1 MEHQEMAPSNGDSLI
16 LQNSSRVLE
25 DIFTKEETDVLLDGE
40 TRFGI
45 KSFDGTIFDEIA
57 GDVIRDHDAVAQGAL
72 ADIYTGTWIRPDQ
85 ERVKVAIKVLR
96 KVGMEEQDHPEKF
109 KEAQLRANKRLN
121 REVKVWQTVSHPH
134 AVPLL
139 GFKAGKDPW
148 LVTPWYRNGNCRT
161 WLGDNPGA
169 SRTRILKE
177 VAEALVYLHT
187 MDPVIVHCDIKANN
201 ILIDDD
207 GHAVLGDFGVARVC
221 MDLGIADAT
230 APWNYGCQGFIAPEC
245 HNADDGAKEPPR
257 DVYAFGGLIA
267 EVYSRVPPFWHLR
280 RAERHIIYAITV
292 EHATSPRK
300 EHPNVPD
307 WAWDLALRC
316 WTSEPESRPPMT
328 EVLAVLNERLAQ
340 ESES

>member
-25 DIFTKEETDVLLDGE
+25 DIFTKEDADVLLDGE

-134 AVPLL
+134 A
-139 GFKAGKDPW
+139 
-148 LVTPWYRNGNCRT
+148 
-161 WLGDNPGA
+161 
-169 SRTRILKE
+169 
-177 VAEALVYLHT
+177 
-187 MDPVIVHCDIKANN
+187 NN
-201 ILIDDD
+201 ILINDD

-230 APWNYGCQGFIAPEC
+230 APWNYGCLGFIAPEC
-245 HNADDGAKEPPR
+245 HDADDGAKEPPR

-267 EVYSRVPPFWHLR
+267 EVYSRVPPYWHLR
-280 RAERHIIYAITV
+280 RAERKIVLAITV
-292 EHATSPRK
+292 EGATSPR
-300 EHPNVPD
+300 EYHEGVPD

-328 EVLAVLNERLAQ
+328 EVLAIVSPVTPLCHLATH
-340 ESES
+340 SFLHYS